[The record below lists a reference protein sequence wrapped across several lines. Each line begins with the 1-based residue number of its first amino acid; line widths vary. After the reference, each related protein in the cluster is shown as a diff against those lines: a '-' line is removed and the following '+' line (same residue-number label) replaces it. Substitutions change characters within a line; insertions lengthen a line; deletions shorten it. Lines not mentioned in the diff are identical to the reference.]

1 MLVELNIKIKARQR
15 SDGLFEIRPC
25 VGGKRFS
32 IYGKS
37 AEELAK
43 KYRAFLKNPP
53 FQPLPVKTTLFSWFD
68 EWLETYKKPNV
79 AENTYQNIVRCVNKH
94 IKPNLKDK
102 ALSNY
107 TLTEL
112 TNMLNA
118 IDSTRMRKYARGILR
133 EAFNTAVSAGKCTS
147 SPAQYLFPVKHVSV
161 KGKAFALIELREL
174 INRAITLLPREYVL
188 YYIFCVFAGTRRDE
202 ACNLKKSD
210 CDFKNKII
218 YIRGTKSETSNRRVP
233 MFPILEKIIKE
244 RLSENGEKVFQI
256 SPALADRKF
265 QTFKGNQTDAVLH
278 WLRHTFGTVQVCVN
292 RIPVN
297 TVSLWLGHADV
308 SMTVKNYTHPE
319 DLAPD
324 IYFSGKH
331 TEEEKLMILQERYN
345 SIISDVEKI
354 L

>member
-1 MLVELNIKIKARQR
+1 MKSENYKKINETLLHLKNAYEELNAGVFILNEILGAMDAQEDVSTYRRTLFRLIENNVQKNITLEQVNAMLVELNIKIKARQR

-68 EWLETYKKPNV
+68 EWLETYKKPNI

-147 SPAQYLFPVKHVSV
+147 FRMCSPVLTEFRISV
-161 KGKAFALIELREL
+161 KNMSGF
-174 INRAITLLPREYVL
+174 T
-188 YYIFCVFAGTRRDE
+188 
-202 ACNLKKSD
+202 
-210 CDFKNKII
+210 
-218 YIRGTKSETSNRRVP
+218 
-233 MFPILEKIIKE
+233 
-244 RLSENGEKVFQI
+244 
-256 SPALADRKF
+256 
-265 QTFKGNQTDAVLH
+265 
-278 WLRHTFGTVQVCVN
+278 
-292 RIPVN
+292 
-297 TVSLWLGHADV
+297 
-308 SMTVKNYTHPE
+308 
-319 DLAPD
+319 
-324 IYFSGKH
+324 SGKI
-331 TEEEKLMILQERYN
+331 TDIDLLA
-345 SIISDVEKI
+345 
-354 L
+354 